1 MIHNKLKRYR
11 KKEEL
16 IVKDARFEKEEVIV
30 VRRAYVK
37 HGKYALNL
45 VLEYITGEWA
55 YMDLEPYCPYSVGEE
70 VDLNYATYNVYKK
83 FNGDEIV
90 KLSNKIS
97 K

>member
-1 MIHNKLKRYR
+1 MIYNKLKTYS

-16 IVKDARFEKEEVIV
+16 IVKDARFTEEEVMF
-30 VRRAYVK
+30 VRRAYVR

-45 VLEYITGEWA
+45 VLEYVTGQWA
-55 YMDLEPYCPYSVGEE
+55 FMNLEPYCPYSVGEN
-70 VDLNYATYNVYKK
+70 VDLKYATYNVYKK

-90 KLSNKIS
+90 KLSNKVP